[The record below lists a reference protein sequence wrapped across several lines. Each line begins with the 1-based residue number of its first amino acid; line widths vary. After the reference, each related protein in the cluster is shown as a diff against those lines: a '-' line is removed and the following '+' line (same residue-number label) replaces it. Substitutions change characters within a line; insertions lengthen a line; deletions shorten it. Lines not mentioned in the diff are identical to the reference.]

1 MVFKMEAALLQQPQ
15 WNMNAMMADNEEV
28 DSDEAVSDDEGIEG
42 FNVSPLFFFL
52 HIFIHYSE
60 YTSWHYYSSLCRLAA
75 IVLELFVSIINIFF
89 CVIVG
94 NYQLMVPP
102 ALATLP
108 VALF

>member
-1 MVFKMEAALLQQPQ
+1 
-15 WNMNAMMADNEEV
+15 MNIPR
-28 DSDEAVSDDEGIEG
+28 GIIILA
-42 FNVSPLFFFL
+42 F
-52 HIFIHYSE
+52 
-60 YTSWHYYSSLCRLAA
+60 AA
-75 IVLELFVSIINIFF
+75 IVLELFVSIMNIFF